1 MERCAGI
8 QLSNKHGIHACN
20 ASWLDVCS
28 ARTNIVLHTDWL
40 IVALSILN
48 GAAIRNLNFAF
59 SSSAFRT
66 DFEPPLHLLGA
77 CALGAGYG

>member
-1 MERCAGI
+1 MGAFMVWSVA
-8 QLSNKHGIHACN
+8 LASNFPTNMVSMHATL
-20 ASWLDVCS
+20 AWLDVCS

-59 SSSAFRT
+59 SSSAFRI
-66 DFEPPLHLLGA
+66 
-77 CALGAGYG
+77 